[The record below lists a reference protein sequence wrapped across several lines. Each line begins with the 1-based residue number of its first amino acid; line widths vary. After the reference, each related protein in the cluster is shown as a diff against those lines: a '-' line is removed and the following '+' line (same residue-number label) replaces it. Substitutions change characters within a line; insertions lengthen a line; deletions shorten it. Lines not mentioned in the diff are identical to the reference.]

1 MESRAIRQFPKFPP
15 SRRTFARVASV
26 SQDSLTRDE
35 ELRIVLTGKTG
46 NGKSAS
52 GNTLLNRHAF
62 ASVLSP
68 GSVTSECEKARGTV
82 HGRRIAV
89 IDTPGIFDTK
99 YKEYEVVHKL
109 KTCISMSAPGP
120 HVFLII
126 IKLDRFTEEE
136 QRSVE
141 LIQQVFGDKAADYS
155 LVLFTYGD
163 QLGNMTIESFTRQC
177 PKLTKLIQECNGRY
191 HVFNNKDWSCSQ
203 VPQLF
208 EKIERMVTSNGGSY
222 YTNEMFQEAERAV
235 QESME
240 KLLKDSDERKRKDEE
255 ALKVNLKGQELQ
267 MKLKELED
275 EYKMQAREKAEKKNK
290 YIFPGLV
297 LTAAEVGLAVGAGAG
312 SVCGPLGIGL
322 GAVVGG
328 LVGATVGLLGPAAV
342 VAVRNHC
349 VTQ

>member
-1 MESRAIRQFPKFPP
+1 V
-15 SRRTFARVASV
+15 TGV
-26 SQDSLTRDE
+26 TCDE
-35 ELRIVLTGKTG
+35 EIRIVLIGKTG

-52 GNTLLNRHAF
+52 GNTLLNRHVF
-62 ASVLSP
+62 LSVFSP
-68 GSVTSECEKARGTV
+68 GSVTTECEKVRGTV

-109 KTCISMSAPGP
+109 KTCIAMSAPGP
-120 HVFLII
+120 HVFLIV
-126 IKLDRFTEEE
+126 IKLERFTQEG
-136 QRSVE
+136 QKSVE
-141 LIQQVFGDKAADYS
+141 LIQQVFGARAVDYA
-155 LVLFTYGD
+155 LILFTYGD

-177 PKLTKLIQECNGRY
+177 PKLTSLIKKCNGQY

-203 VPQLF
+203 VQQLL
-208 EKIERMVTSNGGSY
+208 EKIERMVAYNGGSY

-240 KLLKDSDERKRKDEE
+240 KILQASAERKKQDEELLKAK
-255 ALKVNLKGQELQ
+255 LKGQELQ
-267 MKLKELED
+267 IKLEELED
-275 EYKMQAREKAEKKNK
+275 KYKMQAREKAEQKNK

-297 LTAAEVGLAVGAGAG
+297 LAAAEVGVTVGAGAG
-312 SVCGPLGIGL
+312 IACGPLGIGV

-328 LVGATVGLLGPAAV
+328 IVGATIGLMAPAAV
-342 VAVRNHC
+342 VAIRNHC